1 MLENKPSTNSASPD
15 AKKVK
20 PPFTDLPAF
29 NVAATIMSFLGYQDE
44 MMSLLAQLNH
54 NSILY
59 SERHF
64 EILQSFIAWR
74 PEFVRKLHFYD
85 KTCDP
90 EIYDFSK
97 PYDISYPTQGQ
108 LLDLKNQKIKLGA
121 IHMAYHTE
129 INCLTSVQ
137 MEFNNG

>member
-64 EILQSFIAWR
+64 EIKLESQRELAEQDIA
-74 PEFVRKLHFYD
+74 D
-85 KTCDP
+85 A
-90 EIYDFSK
+90 S
-97 PYDISYPTQGQ
+97 
-108 LLDLKNQKIKLGA
+108 N
-121 IHMAYHTE
+121 
-129 INCLTSVQ
+129 
-137 MEFNNG
+137 

>member
-1 MLENKPSTNSASPD
+1 MLDNQLSSNSSPSD

-44 MMSLLAQLNH
+44 MMSLLAQLSH

-64 EILQSFIAWR
+64 EILQSFITWR
-74 PEFVRKLHFYD
+74 PEFVRNLHFYD
-85 KTCDP
+85 KMCDK
-90 EIYDFSK
+90 EIYDFRNPFDIAYPSK
-97 PYDISYPTQGQ
+97 GQ
-108 LLDLKNQKIKLGA
+108 LVDLKNLKIKLAA
-121 IHMAYHTE
+121 IHLAYHTE
-129 INCLTSVQ
+129 MHCLSSMQ